1 MSDNDVETEGFGP
14 TETRMLD
21 MVFPGDTNH
30 YGTLFAGNGMSLMG
44 KAAFITA
51 TRYARR
57 AMVLRAARETDF
69 VSPIRAGELVELIG
83 KVTRRGRSSVQIEVE
98 MVAEGMTTGERRS
111 CCTGSFT
118 MVAVGDDGQPIPLS
132 EKNND

>member
-1 MSDNDVETEGFGP
+1 
-14 TETRMLD
+14 
-21 MVFPGDTNH
+21 
-30 YGTLFAGNGMSLMG
+30 
-44 KAAFITA
+44 
-51 TRYARR
+51 
-57 AMVLRAARETDF
+57 
-69 VSPIRAGELVELIG
+69 
-83 KVTRRGRSSVQIEVE
+83 VTRRGRSSVQIEVE